1 MKYCKNCMVNVT
13 QDSKMCPLCQ
23 NELIDKG
30 GESEQEYPQIERI
43 IKKHSIVI
51 KVFMFLSFLAVILCF
66 AANYLFH
73 FDVLWSIIVAVGV
86 ICMWISLSVIF
97 KKRHNIPKLILW
109 ECVLFSLS
117 AIILDFLSGFKLWS
131 ITYVMPAFIIVSL
144 LSMWTV
150 ASVMNIKLRDYMTYM
165 LIDIL
170 LGIVPFIMLCLN
182 NVSDPFPSVMAVVAS
197 VITFIAIFVFKYK
210 SLKEELKRRFHI

>member
-30 GESEQEYPQIERI
+30 GELEQEYPQIERI

-51 KVFMFLSFLAVILCF
+51 KVFMFLSFLAVILCC

-86 ICMWISLSVIF
+86 ICMWVSLSVIF

-117 AIILDFLSGFKLWS
+117 AVILDFLSGFRLWS

-197 VITFIAIFVFKYK
+197 VITFIAIFVFNYK
-210 SLKEELKRRFHI
+210 SLKEELKKRFHI